1 MINFDWMEQA
11 LCTQTDPELF
21 FPEGSANTVRAKK
34 QKAKAVCS
42 WCPVSA
48 ECLEFAILTPYIHD
62 GIWGGLE
69 AHEVRR
75 LARRREAS

>member
-11 LCTQTDPELF
+11 LCTQTDPELWF
-21 FPEGSANTVRAKK
+21 AEGPANTVHGKR
-34 QKAKAVCS
+34 QKAKAICS
-42 WCPVSA
+42 WCPVKA